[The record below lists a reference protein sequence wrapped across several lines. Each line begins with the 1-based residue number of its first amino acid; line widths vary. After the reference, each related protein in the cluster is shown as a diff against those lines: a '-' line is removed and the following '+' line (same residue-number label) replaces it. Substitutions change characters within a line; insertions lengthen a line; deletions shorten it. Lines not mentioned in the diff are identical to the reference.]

1 MRSVPLLSKLIWGG
15 FVTRRKPERE
25 RGKTGGGE
33 GREGGGVLSERKALE
48 NMREGEVSA
57 AGRETGEKESLKYV

>member
-1 MRSVPLLSKLIWGG
+1 M
-15 FVTRRKPERE
+15 TRRKPERE
-25 RGKTGGGE
+25 RGKTGGRGE